1 MTTLNKS
8 FVIPDIYLKN
18 NIDKHNIYYSLLKL
32 ITDKIRLI
40 PNYELLRNETELI
53 LLVCNI
59 IENLIKQGN
68 KNKVDKKKLVIDV
81 FTSVFGLTITEIEA
95 LKITIDFLFNN
106 RLIKRI
112 SFRKWVRNNY
122 LIFLGKIVGM

>member
-40 PNYELLRNETELI
+40 PNYELLKNETELI

-81 FTSVFGLTITEIEA
+81 FTSVFGLSMTEIEA

-122 LIFLGKIVGM
+122 LIFLSKIVGM

>member
-8 FVIPDIYLKN
+8 FEIPDIYLKN

-81 FTSVFGLTITEIEA
+81 FSTVFGLSITEIEA

-106 RLIKRI
+106 KLIKRI

-122 LIFLGKIVGM
+122 MIFLSKIIGV

>member
-8 FVIPDIYLKN
+8 FEIPDIYLKN

-81 FTSVFGLTITEIEA
+81 FSTVFGLSITEIEA

-106 RLIKRI
+106 KLIKRI

-122 LIFLGKIVGM
+122 RIFLSKIIGV

>member
-8 FVIPDIYLKN
+8 FEIPDIYLKN
-18 NIDKHNIYYSLLKL
+18 NTDKHNIYYSLLKL

-81 FTSVFGLTITEIEA
+81 FSTVFGLSLTEIEA

-106 RLIKRI
+106 KLIKRI

-122 LIFLGKIVGM
+122 MIFLSKIIGV

>member
-8 FVIPDIYLKN
+8 FEIPDIYLKN

-68 KNKVDKKKLVIDV
+68 KKKVDKKNL
-81 FTSVFGLTITEIEA
+81 L
-95 LKITIDFLFNN
+95 
-106 RLIKRI
+106 
-112 SFRKWVRNNY
+112 
-122 LIFLGKIVGM
+122 